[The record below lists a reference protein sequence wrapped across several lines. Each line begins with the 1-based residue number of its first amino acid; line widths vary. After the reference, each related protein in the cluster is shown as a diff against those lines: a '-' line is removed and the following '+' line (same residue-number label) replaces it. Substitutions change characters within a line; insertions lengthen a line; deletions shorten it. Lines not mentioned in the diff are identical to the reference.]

1 MPKRGKRYEA
11 AARLVD
17 PDRLYQPAEAVELVK
32 RAAFANFDETVEVHF
47 KLGIDPRHADQQVR
61 STATLPHGT
70 GKAVRVVVFAEGD
83 AARVAREAGVPEEN
97 VGSDELIAR
106 IEGGF
111 LDFDLSLAM
120 ADQMGKVGK
129 LGRILGRRGLMPN
142 PRSGTVVRAVED
154 LPRVLDE
161 VRGGRVEFRN
171 DRTGL
176 LHVPIGKKS
185 FAEEQLA
192 DNMLALIDAVNR
204 AKPSGAKGV
213 YVQSITL
220 ATTMS
225 PGVPL
230 DVAGALSSAGS
241 RR

>member
-1 MPKRGKRYEA
+1 MPKRGKKYEQVA
-11 AARLVD
+11 KLVD
-17 PDRLYQPAEAVELVK
+17 PDKLYSPEEASGLVK
-32 RAAFANFDETVEVHF
+32 QVAYANFDETVEVHF

-70 GKAVRVVVFAEGD
+70 GKQVRVVVFAEGD
-83 AARVAREAGVPEEN
+83 AARVARENGVEE
-97 VGSDELIAR
+97 VGSDDLIQR

-111 LDFDLSLAM
+111 LDFDLSIAM

-176 LHVPIGKKS
+176 LHVAIGKKS
-185 FAEEQLA
+185 FGEDQIAE
-192 DNMLALIDAVNR
+192 NMMALIDAVNR

-213 YVQSITL
+213 YIQSITL
-220 ATTMS
+220 TTSMS
-225 PGVPL
+225 PGIPL
-230 DVAGALSSAGS
+230 DVATTLAPLAA

>member
-11 AARLVD
+11 AAKLVD
-17 PDRLYQPAEAVELVK
+17 PDRLYQPEEAAALVK
-32 RAAFANFDETVEVHF
+32 QAAFANFDETVEVHF

-61 STATLPHGT
+61 STASLPHGT
-70 GKAVRVVVFAEGD
+70 GKQVRVIVFAEGD
-83 AARVAREAGVPEEN
+83 AARVAREQGIED
-97 VGSDELIAR
+97 VGSDDLIQR

-111 LDFDLSLAM
+111 LDFDISIAM

-185 FAEEQLA
+185 FSEEQIA

-220 ATTMS
+220 TTTMS
-225 PGVPL
+225 PGVSL
-230 DVAGALSSAGS
+230 DVASALGSATN

>member
-1 MPKRGKRYEA
+1 MAKRGKKYDRVVKLVEADKFYAPEEA
-11 AARLVD
+11 A
-17 PDRLYQPAEAVELVK
+17 ELVK
-32 RAAFANFDETVEVHF
+32 KVAYANFDETVEVHF

-61 STATLPHGT
+61 STASLPHGT
-70 GKAVRVVVFAEGD
+70 GKRVRVIVFAEGD
-83 AARVAREAGVPEEN
+83 AARVARESGIEE
-97 VGSDELIAR
+97 VGSDDLIQK

-111 LDFDLSLAM
+111 LDFDLSIAM

-171 DRTGL
+171 DRTGI
-176 LHVPIGKKS
+176 LHVAIGKKS
-185 FAEEQLA
+185 FTEQQITE
-192 DNMLALIDAVNR
+192 NMLALVDAVNR

-213 YVQSITL
+213 YMQSITL
-220 ATTMS
+220 TTSMS

-230 DVAGALSSAGS
+230 DVAAALAPSGG

>member
-1 MPKRGKRYEA
+1 MSSKHGKKYAEA
-11 AARLVD
+11 AKLVD
-17 PDRLYQPAEAVELVK
+17 ETRHYEPREAVELLK
-32 RAAFANFDETVEVHF
+32 RVAFANFDETIEVHF

-61 STATLPHGT
+61 STASLPHGT
-70 GKAVRVVVFAEGD
+70 GKQVRVVVFAEGE
-83 AARVAREAGVPEEN
+83 AARVAREAGVED
-97 VGSDELIAR
+97 VGSDDLIRR

-111 LDFDLSLAM
+111 LDFDLSIAM

-161 VRGGRVEFRN
+161 VRGGRIEFRN

-176 LHVPIGKKS
+176 VHVPIGKKS
-185 FAEEQLA
+185 FSEDQIA
-192 DNMLALIDAVNR
+192 DNMLSLVEAVNR

-220 ATTMS
+220 TTTMS
-225 PGVPL
+225 PGIPL
-230 DVAGALSSAGS
+230 DVATALGSAGE

>member
-1 MPKRGKRYEA
+1 MGKHGKKYDQAIKLVEVDKQYSPEEA
-11 AARLVD
+11 AS
-17 PDRLYQPAEAVELVK
+17 LVK
-32 RAAFANFDETVEVHF
+32 KIAYANFDETVEVHF

-61 STATLPHGT
+61 ATASLPHGT
-70 GKAVRVVVFAEGD
+70 GKQVRVVVFAEGD
-83 AARVAREAGVPEEN
+83 AARVAREQGLED
-97 VGSDELIAR
+97 VGSDDLIQR

-111 LDFDLSLAM
+111 IDFDLSIAM
-120 ADQMGKVGK
+120 ADQMAKVGK

-154 LPRVLDE
+154 LPRVLEE

-176 LHVPIGKKS
+176 LHVAIGKKS
-185 FAEEQLA
+185 FSEEQIF
-192 DNMLALIDAVNR
+192 DNMMSLIDAVNR
-204 AKPSGAKGV
+204 AKPTGAKGI

-220 ATTMS
+220 NTSMS

-230 DVAGALSSAGS
+230 DVTAALAPSGT

>member
-11 AARLVD
+11 AAKLVD
-17 PDRLYQPAEAVELVK
+17 PDRLYQPEEAAALVK
-32 RAAFANFDETVEVHF
+32 QAAFANFDETVEVHF

-61 STATLPHGT
+61 ATATLPHGT
-70 GKAVRVVVFAEGD
+70 GKTARVIVFADGE
-83 AARVAREAGVPEEN
+83 AARVARESGIPEEG

-111 LDFDLSLAM
+111 LDFDLSIAM

-154 LPRVLDE
+154 LPRVLSE

-176 LHVPIGKKS
+176 LHVAIGKKS
-185 FAEEQLA
+185 FDENQIAE
-192 DNMLALIDAVNR
+192 NMMALIDAVNR

-213 YVQSITL
+213 YIQSITL
-220 ATTMS
+220 TTSMS
-225 PGVPL
+225 PGIPL
-230 DVAGALSSAGS
+230 DVATTLAPLAA

>member
-1 MPKRGKRYEA
+1 MAKRGKKYDQVIKLIE
-11 AARLVD
+11 
-17 PDRLYQPAEAVELVK
+17 PDKLYAPDEAVSLVK
-32 RAAFANFDETVEVHF
+32 KVAYANFDETVEVHF

-61 STATLPHGT
+61 STASLPHGS
-70 GKAVRVVVFAEGD
+70 GKQVRVIVFAEGD
-83 AARVAREAGVPEEN
+83 AARIARENGIEE
-97 VGSDELIAR
+97 VGSDDLVQK

-111 LDFDLSLAM
+111 LDFDLSIAM

-154 LPRVLDE
+154 LPGVLED

-176 LHVPIGKKS
+176 LHVAIGKKS
-185 FAEEQLA
+185 FNEQQISE
-192 DNMLALIDAVNR
+192 NMMALIEAVNR
-204 AKPSGAKGV
+204 VKPSGAKGV
-213 YVQSITL
+213 YIQSITL
-220 ATTMS
+220 TTSMS

-230 DVAGALSSAGS
+230 DVAATLAPIAA

>member
-1 MPKRGKRYEA
+1 MAKRGKKYDQVIKLIE
-11 AARLVD
+11 
-17 PDRLYQPAEAVELVK
+17 PDKFYTPDEAVSLVK
-32 RAAFANFDETVEVHF
+32 KVAYANFDETVEVHF

-61 STATLPHGT
+61 STASLPHGS
-70 GKAVRVVVFAEGD
+70 GKQVRVIVFAEGD
-83 AARVAREAGVPEEN
+83 AARIARENGIEE
-97 VGSDELIAR
+97 VGSDDLVQK

-111 LDFDLSLAM
+111 LDFDLSIAM

-154 LPRVLDE
+154 LPGVLED

-176 LHVPIGKKS
+176 LHVAIGKKS
-185 FAEEQLA
+185 FSEQQIS
-192 DNMLALIDAVNR
+192 DNMMALIEAVNR
-204 AKPSGAKGV
+204 VKPTGAKGV
-213 YVQSITL
+213 YIQSITL
-220 ATTMS
+220 TTSMS

-230 DVAGALSSAGS
+230 DVAATLAPTAA

>member
-1 MPKRGKRYEA
+1 MPQHGKKYDQAVKLIEA
-11 AARLVD
+11 DKMYTPEGAADLLKKVA
-17 PDRLYQPAEAVELVK
+17 Y
-32 RAAFANFDETVEVHF
+32 ANFDETVEVHF

-61 STATLPHGT
+61 ATASLPHGT
-70 GKAVRVVVFAEGD
+70 GKQVRVVVFAEGEG
-83 AARVAREAGVPEEN
+83 ARVAREAGIED
-97 VGSDELIAR
+97 VGSDDLIQR
-106 IEGGF
+106 IEAGF
-111 LDFDLSLAM
+111 IDFDLSIAM
-120 ADQMGKVGK
+120 ADQMAKVGK

-176 LHVPIGKKS
+176 IHVAVGKKS
-185 FAEEQLA
+185 FSEAQIL
-192 DNMLALIDAVNR
+192 DNMMSLIDAVNR
-204 AKPSGAKGV
+204 AKPTGSKGV

-220 ATTMS
+220 STSMS
-225 PGVPL
+225 PGIPL
-230 DVAGALSSAGS
+230 DLTAALAPSSA

>member
-1 MPKRGKRYEA
+1 MVKHGKKYAQAVKLVEVDKLYTPEEA
-11 AARLVD
+11 SS
-17 PDRLYQPAEAVELVK
+17 LVK
-32 RAAFANFDETVEVHF
+32 KIAYANFDETVEVHF

-61 STATLPHGT
+61 STASLPHGT
-70 GKAVRVVVFAEGD
+70 GKQVRVIVFAEGD
-83 AARVAREAGVPEEN
+83 AARVAREQGLED
-97 VGSDELIAR
+97 VGSDDLIQR

-111 LDFDLSLAM
+111 IDFDISIAM
-120 ADQMGKVGK
+120 ADQMAKVGK

-154 LPRVLDE
+154 LPRVLEE

-176 LHVPIGKKS
+176 LHVAIGKKS
-185 FAEEQLA
+185 FSEEQIL
-192 DNMLALIDAVNR
+192 DNMMSLIDAVNR
-204 AKPSGAKGV
+204 AKPTGAKGI

-220 ATTMS
+220 NTSMS

-230 DVAGALSSAGS
+230 DVATALAPSST

>member
-1 MPKRGKRYEA
+1 MPKHGKKYEA
-11 AARLVD
+11 AAKLVE
-17 PDRLYQPAEAVELVK
+17 PDKLYQPQEAAELVK
-32 RAAFANFDETVEVHF
+32 KVAFASFDETLEVHF

-70 GKAVRVVVFAEGD
+70 GKPVRVVVFAEGE
-83 AARVAREAGVPEEN
+83 AARVAREAGIPEEN

-111 LDFDLSLAM
+111 LDFDISIAM

-185 FAEEQLA
+185 FSEEQIA
-192 DNMLALIDAVNR
+192 ENMLALIDAVNR
-204 AKPSGAKGV
+204 AKPSGAKGI
-213 YVQSITL
+213 YTRGITL
-220 ATTMS
+220 TSTMG
-225 PGVPL
+225 PGIPL
-230 DVAGALSSAGS
+230 EVAPTIAAAAG
-241 RR
+241 

>member
-1 MPKRGKRYEA
+1 MVKRGKKYDQVIKLIE
-11 AARLVD
+11 
-17 PDRLYQPAEAVELVK
+17 PDRYYTPEEAVPLVK
-32 RAAFANFDETVEVHF
+32 KVAYANFDETVEVHF

-61 STATLPHGT
+61 STASLPHGT
-70 GKAVRVVVFAEGD
+70 GKQVRVIVFAEGD
-83 AARVAREAGVPEEN
+83 AARVARENGAEE
-97 VGSDELIAR
+97 VGSDDLIQR
-106 IEGGF
+106 IEGGY
-111 LDFDLSLAM
+111 LDFDLSIAM

-154 LPRVLDE
+154 LPRVLGE

-176 LHVPIGKKS
+176 LHVAIGKKS
-185 FAEEQLA
+185 FSDAQIAE
-192 DNMLALIDAVNR
+192 NMSALIDAVNR
-204 AKPSGAKGV
+204 VKPSGAKGV
-213 YVQSITL
+213 YIQSITL
-220 ATTMS
+220 TTSMS

-230 DVAGALSSAGS
+230 DVAAALGPNAA

>member
-1 MPKRGKRYEA
+1 MPKHGKKYQA
-11 AARLVD
+11 AAKLVE
-17 PDRLYQPAEAVELVK
+17 PEKLYQPREAADLVK
-32 RAAFANFDETVEVHF
+32 QAAYANFDETVEVHF

-70 GKAVRVVVFAEGD
+70 GKPVRVVVFAEGE
-83 AARVAREAGVPEEN
+83 AARVAREAGVEE
-97 VGSDELIAR
+97 VGSDDLIAR

-111 LDFDLSLAM
+111 LDFDLSVAM

-154 LPRVLDE
+154 LRGVLDE

-185 FAEEQLA
+185 FSAEQIT
-192 DNMLALIDAVNR
+192 DNMVALIDAVSR

-213 YVQSITL
+213 YVQSITVT
-220 ATTMS
+220 TTMS

-230 DVAGALSSAGS
+230 DVAAALGGAAGN
-241 RR
+241 R

>member
-1 MPKRGKRYEA
+1 MAQHGKKYDQAVKLIEADKLYAPEEA
-11 AARLVD
+11 AGLLKKVA
-17 PDRLYQPAEAVELVK
+17 Y
-32 RAAFANFDETVEVHF
+32 ANFDETVEVHF

-61 STATLPHGT
+61 ATASLPHGT
-70 GKAVRVVVFAEGD
+70 GKQVRVVVFAEGEG
-83 AARVAREAGVPEEN
+83 ARVAREAGVED
-97 VGSDELIAR
+97 VGSDDLIQR
-106 IEGGF
+106 IEAGF
-111 LDFDLSLAM
+111 IDFDLSIAM
-120 ADQMGKVGK
+120 ADQMAKVGK

-176 LHVPIGKKS
+176 LHVAVGKKS
-185 FAEEQLA
+185 FSETQIL
-192 DNMLALIDAVNR
+192 DNMMSLIDAVNR
-204 AKPSGAKGV
+204 AKPTGSKGI

-220 ATTMS
+220 STSMS
-225 PGVPL
+225 PGIPL
-230 DVAGALSSAGS
+230 DLSAALAPSSA

>member
-1 MPKRGKRYEA
+1 MAKRGKKYDQVVKLIEA
-11 AARLVD
+11 D
-17 PDRLYQPAEAVELVK
+17 KFYTPEEAVSLVK
-32 RAAFANFDETVEVHF
+32 KVAYANFDETVEVHF

-61 STATLPHGT
+61 STASLPHGT
-70 GKAVRVVVFAEGD
+70 GKQVRVIVFAEGE
-83 AARVAREAGVPEEN
+83 AARVARESGIEE
-97 VGSDELIAR
+97 VGSDDLVQK

-111 LDFDLSLAM
+111 LDFDLSIAM

-154 LPRVLDE
+154 LPGVLED

-176 LHVPIGKKS
+176 LHVAIGKKS
-185 FAEEQLA
+185 FSEAQIA
-192 DNMLALIDAVNR
+192 DNMQALIEAVNR
-204 AKPSGAKGV
+204 VKPSGAKGV
-213 YVQSITL
+213 YIQSITL
-220 ATTMS
+220 TTSMS
-225 PGVPL
+225 PGIPL
-230 DVAGALSSAGS
+230 DVASTLAPLAA

>member
-1 MPKRGKRYEA
+1 MTRDRGKKYDQAVKLLETDKAYEPREA
-11 AARLVD
+11 ASL
-17 PDRLYQPAEAVELVK
+17 LK
-32 RAAFANFDETVEVHF
+32 RVAYANFDETVEVHF

-61 STATLPHGT
+61 STASLPHGT
-70 GKAVRVVVFAEGD
+70 GKQVRVIVFAEGD
-83 AARVAREAGVPEEN
+83 AARVAREQGVED
-97 VGSDELIAR
+97 VGSDDLIQR

-111 LDFDLSLAM
+111 LDFDLSIAM
-120 ADQMGKVGK
+120 ADQMGKVGR

-185 FAEEQLA
+185 FSEEQIA
-192 DNMLALIDAVNR
+192 DNMLALVDAVNR
-204 AKPSGAKGV
+204 AKPTGAKGI

-220 ATTMS
+220 TTTMS
-225 PGVPL
+225 PPVPL
-230 DVAGALSSAGS
+230 DVAATLSNAGE

>member
-1 MPKRGKRYEA
+1 VAKHGKKYDQAMKLVEVDKQYSPEEA
-11 AARLVD
+11 AS
-17 PDRLYQPAEAVELVK
+17 LVK
-32 RAAFANFDETVEVHF
+32 KIAYANFDETVEVHF
-47 KLGIDPRHADQQVR
+47 RLGIDPRHADQQVR
-61 STATLPHGT
+61 STASLPHGT
-70 GKAVRVVVFAEGD
+70 GKQVRVVVFAEGD
-83 AARVAREAGVPEEN
+83 AARVAREQGLED
-97 VGSDELIAR
+97 VGSDDLIQR

-111 LDFDLSLAM
+111 IDFDISIAM
-120 ADQMGKVGK
+120 ADQMAKVGK

-154 LPRVLDE
+154 LPRVLEE

-176 LHVPIGKKS
+176 LHVAIGKKS
-185 FAEEQLA
+185 FSEDQIL
-192 DNMLALIDAVNR
+192 DNMMSLIDAVNR
-204 AKPSGAKGV
+204 AKPTGAKGV

-220 ATTMS
+220 NTSMS

-230 DVAGALSSAGS
+230 DVAAALAPSSA

>member
-1 MPKRGKRYEA
+1 M
-11 AARLVD
+11 V
-17 PDRLYQPAEAVELVK
+17 
-32 RAAFANFDETVEVHF
+32 
-47 KLGIDPRHADQQVR
+47 
-61 STATLPHGT
+61 
-70 GKAVRVVVFAEGD
+70 
-83 AARVAREAGVPEEN
+83 
-97 VGSDELIAR
+97 AR

-111 LDFDLSLAM
+111 LDFDISIAM

-185 FAEEQLA
+185 FSEEQIA

-220 ATTMS
+220 TTTMS

-230 DVAGALSSAGS
+230 DVASALGSAS
-241 RR
+241 TRR

>member
-1 MPKRGKRYEA
+1 MVKHGKRYEA
-11 AARLVD
+11 AAKQVD
-17 PDRLYQPAEAVELVK
+17 QDKAYRPADAVALLK
-32 RAAFANFDETVEVHF
+32 QIAFANFDETVEVHF

-70 GKAVRVVVFAEGD
+70 GKPVRVIVFAEGD
-83 AARVAREAGVPEEN
+83 AARIARDAGVEE
-97 VGSDELIAR
+97 VGSDDLVKR
-106 IEGGF
+106 IEDGF
-111 LDFDLSLAM
+111 LDFDIAIAM

-142 PRSGTVVRAVED
+142 PRSGTVVRNADD
-154 LPRVLDE
+154 LPRVIDE

-185 FAEEQLA
+185 FTEGQIA
-192 DNMLALIDAVNR
+192 DNMLALVDAVNR
-204 AKPSGAKGV
+204 AKPSGQKGV

-220 ATTMS
+220 TTTMS

-230 DVAGALSSAGS
+230 DVAGTLGEAAA
-241 RR
+241 RQ

>member
-1 MPKRGKRYEA
+1 MVKHGKKYEA
-11 AARLVD
+11 AAKLVD
-17 PDRLYQPAEAVELVK
+17 QTRLYQPGEAATLVK
-32 RAAFANFDETVEVHF
+32 QVAYANFDETVEVHF

-70 GKAVRVVVFAEGD
+70 GKNVRVIVFAEGE
-83 AARVAREAGVPEEN
+83 AARVAREAGADE
-97 VGSDELIAR
+97 VGSDDLIAR
-106 IEGGF
+106 IEQGF
-111 LDFDLSLAM
+111 LDFDLSIAM

-142 PRSGTVVRAVED
+142 PRSGTVVRNVDD
-154 LPRVLDE
+154 LPRVLNE

-185 FAEEQLA
+185 FSEAQLT
-192 DNMLALIDAVNR
+192 DNMLALVDAVNR

-220 ATTMS
+220 TTTMS

-230 DVAGALSSAGS
+230 DVANTLSAAASQ
-241 RR
+241 R

>member
-1 MPKRGKRYEA
+1 MPKHGKKYQA
-11 AARLVD
+11 AAKLVE
-17 PDRLYQPAEAVELVK
+17 PEKLYQPREAADLVK
-32 RAAFANFDETVEVHF
+32 QAAYANFDETVEVHF

-70 GKAVRVVVFAEGD
+70 GKAVRVVVFAEGE
-83 AARVAREAGVPEEN
+83 AARVAREAGVEE
-97 VGSDELIAR
+97 VGSDDLIAR

-111 LDFDLSLAM
+111 LDFDLSVAM

-154 LPRVLDE
+154 LRGVLDE

-185 FAEEQLA
+185 FSAEQIT
-192 DNMLALIDAVNR
+192 DNMVALIDAVNR

-213 YVQSITL
+213 YVQSITVT
-220 ATTMS
+220 TTMS

-230 DVAGALSSAGS
+230 DVAAALGGAAGN
-241 RR
+241 R

>member
-1 MPKRGKRYEA
+1 MAQHGKKYDQASKLVEADKLYALEEA
-11 AARLVD
+11 AGLLKKVA
-17 PDRLYQPAEAVELVK
+17 Y
-32 RAAFANFDETVEVHF
+32 ANFDETVEVHF

-61 STATLPHGT
+61 ATASLPHGT
-70 GKAVRVVVFAEGD
+70 GKQVRVIVFAEGEG
-83 AARVAREAGVPEEN
+83 ARVAREAGIED
-97 VGSDELIAR
+97 VGSDDLIQR

-111 LDFDLSLAM
+111 IDFDLSIAM
-120 ADQMGKVGK
+120 ADQMAKVGK

-176 LHVPIGKKS
+176 VHVAAGKKS
-185 FAEEQLA
+185 FSEAQIL
-192 DNMLALIDAVNR
+192 DNVASLIDAVNR
-204 AKPSGAKGV
+204 AKPTGSKGV

-220 ATTMS
+220 TTSMS
-225 PGVPL
+225 PGIPL
-230 DVAGALSSAGS
+230 DVTAALAPSSA

>member
-1 MPKRGKRYEA
+1 MGKHGKKYEQA
-11 AARLVD
+11 IKLVETD
-17 PDRLYQPAEAVELVK
+17 KFYSPEEASGLVK
-32 RAAFANFDETVEVHF
+32 RIAYANFDETVEVHF

-61 STATLPHGT
+61 STASLPHGT
-70 GKAVRVVVFAEGD
+70 GKQVRVIVFAEGD
-83 AARVAREAGVPEEN
+83 GARVAREQGIED
-97 VGSDELIAR
+97 VGSDDLIQR

-111 LDFDLSLAM
+111 IDFDISIAM
-120 ADQMGKVGK
+120 ADQMAKVGK

-154 LPRVLDE
+154 LPRVLEE

-176 LHVPIGKKS
+176 LHVAIGKKS
-185 FAEEQLA
+185 FSETQIL
-192 DNMLALIDAVNR
+192 DNMMSLIDAVNR
-204 AKPSGAKGV
+204 AKPTGAKGV

-220 ATTMS
+220 NTSMS
-225 PGVPL
+225 PGVSL
-230 DVAGALSSAGS
+230 DVAAALAPSGS

>member
-1 MPKRGKRYEA
+1 MGKHGKKYEQA
-11 AARLVD
+11 VKLVELD
-17 PDRLYQPAEAVELVK
+17 KQYSPDEAVGLVK
-32 RAAFANFDETVEVHF
+32 KIAYANFDETVEVHF

-61 STATLPHGT
+61 STASLPHGT
-70 GKAVRVVVFAEGD
+70 GKQVRVVIFAEGD
-83 AARVAREAGVPEEN
+83 AARVAREQGIED
-97 VGSDELIAR
+97 VGSDDLIQR

-111 LDFDLSLAM
+111 IDFDISIAM
-120 ADQMGKVGK
+120 ADQMAKVGK

-154 LPRVLDE
+154 LPRVLEE

-176 LHVPIGKKS
+176 LHVAIGKKS
-185 FAEEQLA
+185 FSEAQIL
-192 DNMLALIDAVNR
+192 DNMMSLIDAVNR
-204 AKPSGAKGV
+204 AKPTGAKGV

-220 ATTMS
+220 NTSMS
-225 PGVPL
+225 PGVSL
-230 DVAGALSSAGS
+230 DVAAALAPSGS

>member
-1 MPKRGKRYEA
+1 MVKHGKKYDQAIKLVEPDKMYSPEEA
-11 AARLVD
+11 TGLLKKVA
-17 PDRLYQPAEAVELVK
+17 Y
-32 RAAFANFDETVEVHF
+32 ANFDETVEVHF

-61 STATLPHGT
+61 ATASLPHGT
-70 GKAVRVVVFAEGD
+70 GKQVRVIVFAEGEG
-83 AARVAREAGVPEEN
+83 ARVAREAGIED
-97 VGSDELIAR
+97 VGSDDLIQR

-111 LDFDLSLAM
+111 IDFDLSIAM
-120 ADQMGKVGK
+120 ADQMAKVGK

-176 LHVPIGKKS
+176 LHVAVGKKS
-185 FAEEQLA
+185 FSEAQIL
-192 DNMLALIDAVNR
+192 DNMMSLIDAVNR
-204 AKPSGAKGV
+204 AKPTGSKGV

-220 ATTMS
+220 TTSMS
-225 PGVPL
+225 PGIPL
-230 DVAGALSSAGS
+230 DLTAALAPSGA

>member
-1 MPKRGKRYEA
+1 MSSKHGKKYAEA
-11 AARLVD
+11 AKLVD
-17 PDRLYQPAEAVELVK
+17 ETRHYEPREAVELLK
-32 RAAFANFDETVEVHF
+32 RVAFANFDETIEVHF

-61 STATLPHGT
+61 STASLPHGT
-70 GKAVRVVVFAEGD
+70 GKQVRVVVFAEGE
-83 AARVAREAGVPEEN
+83 AARVAREAGVED
-97 VGSDELIAR
+97 VGSDDLIQR

-111 LDFDLSLAM
+111 LDFDLSIAM

-161 VRGGRVEFRN
+161 VRGGRIEFRN

-176 LHVPIGKKS
+176 VHVPIGKKS
-185 FAEEQLA
+185 FSEDQIA
-192 DNMLALIDAVNR
+192 DNMLSLVEAVNR

-220 ATTMS
+220 TTTMS
-225 PGVPL
+225 PGISL
-230 DVAGALSSAGS
+230 DVATTLGSAGE

>member
-1 MPKRGKRYEA
+1 MPKHGKKYDQVVKLIE
-11 AARLVD
+11 
-17 PDRLYQPAEAVELVK
+17 PDKYYSPEEGAELVK
-32 RAAFANFDETVEVHF
+32 KVAYANFDETVEVHL

-61 STATLPHGT
+61 STASLPHGT
-70 GKAVRVVVFAEGD
+70 GKQVRVIVFAEGD
-83 AARVAREAGVPEEN
+83 AARVARESGVEE
-97 VGSDELIAR
+97 VGSDDLVQK

-111 LDFDLSLAM
+111 LDFDLSIAM

-171 DRTGL
+171 DRTGI
-176 LHVPIGKKS
+176 LHVAIGKKS
-185 FAEEQLA
+185 FSEQQITE
-192 DNMLALIDAVNR
+192 NMLALVDAVNR

-213 YVQSITL
+213 YMQSITL
-220 ATTMS
+220 TTSMS
-225 PGVPL
+225 PGVPI
-230 DVAGALSSAGS
+230 DVAATLAPLGA

>member
-1 MPKRGKRYEA
+1 MAQRGKKYEA
-11 AARLVD
+11 AAKQVD
-17 PDRLYQPAEAVELVK
+17 QDKAYRTAEAVTLLK
-32 RAAFANFDETVEVHF
+32 QIAYANFDETVEVHF

-61 STATLPHGT
+61 ATATLPHGT
-70 GKAVRVVVFAEGD
+70 GKPVRVIAFAESD
-83 AARVAREAGVPEEN
+83 AARVARDAGVEE
-97 VGSDELIAR
+97 VGSDELVKR
-106 IEGGF
+106 IEDGF
-111 LDFDLSLAM
+111 LDFDIAIAM

-142 PRSGTVVRAVED
+142 PRSGTVVRNADD
-154 LPRVLDE
+154 LPRVIEE

-185 FAEEQLA
+185 FTDGQIA
-192 DNMLALIDAVNR
+192 DNMLALVDAVNR
-204 AKPSGAKGV
+204 AKPSGQKGV

-220 ATTMS
+220 TTTMS

-230 DVAGALSSAGS
+230 DVSGTLGEAAS
-241 RR
+241 RQ